1 MAAMNKSELS
11 RSEKRGVRH
20 FVHEWR
26 KYRGL
31 TQDQLAEMAGLT
43 SGAISQLENGIFAYK
58 QPTLEALA
66 EALEC
71 RPGDILS
78 VNPLADP
85 PRPMLAQLM
94 AAVADMPDTF
104 LSNLIGLIPVEPKG
118 VEPPPVPQPAS
129 SRRSQ
134 AKAKSA

>member
-1 MAAMNKSELS
+1 MTAMSKNELS

-20 FVHEWR
+20 FLHEWR

-31 TQDQLAEMAGLT
+31 TQDELAEMAGLT

-66 EALEC
+66 DALEC
-71 RPGDILS
+71 QPGDILS
-78 VNPLADP
+78 VNPLAAP

-104 LSNLIGLIPVEPKG
+104 LSNLIGLIPVEPRG
-118 VEPPPVPQPAS
+118 AEPPPAPPPAS

>member
-1 MAAMNKSELS
+1 MNKSDLS

-31 TQDQLAEMAGLT
+31 TQEQLAERVGLT

-71 RPGDILS
+71 QPGDILS
-78 VNPLADP
+78 VNPLATP
-85 PRPMLAQLM
+85 PRPMLADLM
-94 AAVADMPDTF
+94 AAAADMPDTF
-104 LSNLIGLIPVEPKG
+104 LSSLLALMPAEPKG
-118 VEPPPVPQPAS
+118 AEPPQEPQPAS
-129 SRRSQ
+129 LRQTKAR
-134 AKAKSA
+134 AKSA